1 MWQLILEIFLIG
13 VSLSM
18 DAFAVSICDGMCYG
32 DVNKKKGAAI
42 SATFGVFQAAMP
54 LIGFF
59 LGSLFMNY
67 IDAYDHWVA
76 FGLLAIIGGKMV
88 FDAVKELRGG
98 EEELAIKKFSYTEV
112 LVQGVATSI
121 DALAVGLSLNAM
133 AGINNYNVWWLVA
146 IIGLTTV
153 TISAIGIVIGYRVG
167 KLFKNKASVAEIIGG
182 LVLIG
187 IGIKLLIEGLL

>member
-1 MWQLILEIFLIG
+1 MIG